1 MEDNKLEKT
10 YSKIFN
16 FGYLLHKHEPVL
28 LDDIIKSSNKG
39 TDTFR
44 IIGLGKKQYE
54 IDKLSYELAQNREEQ
69 NPDFI
74 IE

>member
-1 MEDNKLEKT
+1 MEEDKIEKT

-16 FGYLLHKHEPVL
+16 FGYLLNKHEPVL
-28 LDDIIKSSNKG
+28 LDGIIKSVNNG

-54 IDKLSYELAQNREEQ
+54 IDKLSQELAQNREGQ
-69 NPDFI
+69 NPDLI